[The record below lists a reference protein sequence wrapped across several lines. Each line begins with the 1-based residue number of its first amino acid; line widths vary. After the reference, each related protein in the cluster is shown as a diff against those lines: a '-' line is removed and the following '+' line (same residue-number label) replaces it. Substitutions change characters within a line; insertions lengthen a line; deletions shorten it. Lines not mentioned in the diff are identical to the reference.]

1 MRRLRNLLGL
11 PDTATPHALRHSFA
25 THLLAGGADL
35 RAIQELLGHS
45 SLSTTQRYT
54 DVDAEQ
60 LLAVHRDTHPR
71 ALPPRLTRRAMR
83 EGWERSTPELDIDRA
98 TMGTLIQPAFP
109 GAAVTADERMTGGRA
124 NANYRLE
131 IDGHNRPVL
140 LRLCLRDAASAPKEA
155 ALAKRLADRVP
166 VARLIHYADSNP
178 ATGHPYFL
186 LEWID
191 GERLEVVSADAGDSD
206 LVELGAAVGEALAA
220 IGLVTFPKPGF
231 LDGTLDIAQPLPPR
245 RPGVSCLSRRDPRG
259 RPGGRQAGR
268 RLDRA
273 AAILRT
279 ARGARPWI
287 RWIRRRVLVHSD
299 FGGSNILVRR
309 QSGRWSVAAVLDW
322 EFAFSGPQIIDFGN
336 LLRPPLGRKPAF
348 VDAFVRSF
356 ADRGGTVPD
365 DWRRLASFVDL
376 LAWVDFLNRPAAG
389 PQLIADARSM
399 IAATLQG
406 TNPSP

>member
-1 MRRLRNLLGL
+1 
-11 PDTATPHALRHSFA
+11 
-25 THLLAGGADL
+25 
-35 RAIQELLGHS
+35 
-45 SLSTTQRYT
+45 
-54 DVDAEQ
+54 
-60 LLAVHRDTHPR
+60 
-71 ALPPRLTRRAMR
+71 MR
-83 EGWERSTPELDIDRA
+83 EGWERSTPEPDIDRA

-131 IDGHNRPVL
+131 IDGHDRPVL

-166 VARLIHYADSNP
+166 VARLIHYADSSP

-191 GERLEVVSADAGDSD
+191 GERLEVVGADAGDSD
-206 LVELGAAVGEALAA
+206 LAELGTAVGETLAA
-220 IGLVTFPKPGF
+220 IGSVTFPKPGF
-231 LDGTLDIAQPLPPR
+231 LDGTLDIAQPFLLD
-245 RPGVSCLSRRDPRG
+245 GQGYLSFLDEILADG
-259 RPGGRQAGR
+259 LVAGR
-268 RLDRA
+268 LGA
-273 AAILRT
+273 AAT
-279 ARGARPWI
+279 ARLLSFARHEAPALDALDPTP
-287 RWIRRRVLVHSD
+287 RLVHSD
-299 FGGSNILVRR
+299 FGGSNILVQR

-356 ADRGGTVPD
+356 AERGGTVPD
-365 DWRRLASFVDL
+365 NWRRLASFVDL
-376 LAWVDFLNRPAAG
+376 LAWIDFLNRPSAG
-389 PQLIADARSM
+389 PQLIADARAM
-399 IAATLQG
+399 IEATLQG